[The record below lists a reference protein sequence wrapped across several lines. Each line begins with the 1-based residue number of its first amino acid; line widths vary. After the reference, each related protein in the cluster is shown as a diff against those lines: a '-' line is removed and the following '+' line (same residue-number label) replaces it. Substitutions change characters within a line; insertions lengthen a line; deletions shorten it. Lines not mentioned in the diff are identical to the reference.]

1 MFFMFQLRFV
11 WKNLKGR
18 RWMVIAG
25 ILISAITSM
34 VVIVNPY
41 LSKILVDDVIK
52 GSHRDWL
59 IPILII
65 MFSVVVIKTAV
76 RYVMINFLEWSSQGM
91 LINLRKKMFDNLQHQ
106 DMRFYDRNRTGD
118 IITRVTG
125 DLDAVRHLIAWI
137 TYMTTDSVVTLLS
150 AVIFLL
156 TVNAKLTLALL
167 AVVPFFGVTSYLYSK
182 KVRTLY
188 RDIRNRLSDLNT
200 TAQENIAGN
209 RVVKAF
215 AREEYEKEKF
225 FKQSEEYRDVN
236 LTAAMNWNKI
246 VPIINF
252 LSEML
257 TFITLLFGGYLVIKG
272 EMTLGQLTQ
281 FTGLT
286 WALTAPLQNVS
297 GLLNDVQRF
306 LASID
311 KVIELYYA
319 QPMIVD
325 RHDAIEPTERI
336 KGKIEFR
343 NVSFGYGNTKVLDDI
358 SFTVEPE
365 QTVAIMGPT
374 GSGKTTLISLI
385 SRFYDPAEGEILMDD
400 VNIKQRT
407 LSSIRRAVGV
417 ATQDVFLFS
426 DTIDGNISFA
436 NPDMSDEQMKECA
449 KSACADGFI
458 LRTIDG
464 YDTIVGERGVGL
476 SGGQKQRIAL
486 ARALASQPPILIL
499 DDTTS
504 AVDMETEAIIQQNL
518 KELPYSCTKIIIA
531 QRISSVRTA
540 DKIMILQ
547 DGKIDVGTH
556 ETLAATNRYYRD
568 VCELQ
573 DVENLPEFV
582 GGEE

>member
-1 MFFMFQLRFV
+1 MFQLRFV

-25 ILISAITSM
+25 IIISAITSM

-41 LSKILVDDVIK
+41 LSKILVDDVIR
-52 GSHRDWL
+52 GGAHELL
-59 IPILII
+59 IPILAI
-65 MFSVVVIKTAV
+65 MLGVVVVKSAF
-76 RYVMINFLEWSSQGM
+76 RYLMICFLEWSSQGM
-91 LINLRKKMFDNLQHQ
+91 LVTLRERIFDNLQHQ
-106 DMRFYDRNRTGD
+106 DMRFYDRMRTGD
-118 IITRVTG
+118 LITRVTG

-137 TYMTTDSVVTLLS
+137 TYMSTDSIVTLLS
-150 AVIFLL
+150 AIVFLF
-156 TVNAKLTLALL
+156 TVNYKLTLALL
-167 AVVPFFGVTSYLYSK
+167 AVVPFFGIVSFLYSR

-188 RDIRNRLSDLNT
+188 REIRNRFSDLNT

-225 FKQSEEYRDVN
+225 FKQSDDYRQIN
-236 LTAAMNWNKI
+236 LTASLNWNKV

-252 LSEML
+252 LSEL
-257 TFITLLFGGYLVIKG
+257 LPFITLLFGGYLVMNN

-306 LASID
+306 IASID
-311 KVIELYYA
+311 KVIEVYYA
-319 QPMIVD
+319 QPLIVD
-325 RHDAIEPTERI
+325 RYDAVESPERMQ
-336 KGKIEFR
+336 GKIEFK
-343 NVSFGYGNTKVLDDI
+343 NVSFSYGKEKVLDNV
-358 SFTVEPE
+358 SFTVEPK

-374 GSGKTTLISLI
+374 GCGKTTLISLI
-385 SRFYDPAEGEILMDD
+385 SRFYDPQQGEILMDD
-400 VNIKQRT
+400 VNIKLRT
-407 LSSIRRAVGV
+407 LSSIRSAVGV

-436 NPDMSDEQMKECA
+436 NPEMSDEQMKNCA
-449 KSACADGFI
+449 KIACADGFI
-458 LRTIDG
+458 RRTVDG

-486 ARALASQPPILIL
+486 ARALASKPAILIL

-518 KELPYSCTKIIIA
+518 KNLPYDCTKIIIA
-531 QRISSVRTA
+531 QRISSVRWA
-540 DKIMILQ
+540 DKIMIMQ
-547 DGKIDVGTH
+547 NGKLDIGTH
-556 ETLAATNRYYRD
+556 DSLARTNRYYRE
-568 VCELQ
+568 VCDLQ
-573 DVENLPEFV
+573 DVANLPEFE
-582 GGEE
+582 GGDE